1 LSAFQP
7 DRAQPTAVA
16 PIGWWDLADA
26 ALFYPDDLPADWRLT
41 YFANAHAAVVVPWSS
56 WSAAGREAIA
66 GWRDD
71 VHDGFRFY
79 LEQPPAAVDR
89 AQLQRAAEALG
100 DTLAAWV
107 APLLSDD
114 DAVLHCIGASGGAD
128 AASAGYAVR
137 ATSDV
142 RGNWRAARR
151 WLEHITAAQGAAPR
165 LVILDRPTSAE
176 LSAWHE
182 LLLLLGPPPNGAGAS
197 DAANGS
203 IGSA

>member
-56 WSAAGREAIA
+56 WSAAGPEAIA

-79 LEQPPAAVDR
+79 LEQPPTAVDR

-100 DTLAAWV
+100 DALAAWV
-107 APLLSDD
+107 APLASDD
-114 DAVLHCIGASGGAD
+114 DAALPCIGASGGAD
-128 AASAGYAVR
+128 APSAGYAVR
-137 ATSDV
+137 APSDV

-151 WLEHITAAQGAAPR
+151 WLERITAARGAAPR

-182 LLLLLGPPPNGAGAS
+182 LLLLLGPAPEVGDDL
-197 DAANGS
+197 DAAEGS